1 MTQVLQIP
9 TPFADLSELT
19 ENFAQRV
26 DEERLML
33 PHVEPMPEGEWVQFT
48 VLLGDGNVA
57 IAGVGRVQGS
67 FDNGEEHP
75 PEYRFDVVLD
85 SLQFEGM
92 HEVMFERLL
101 MARASLAGG
110 EPVTGEVS
118 VEELERAAAVQPAA
132 EASEPEAAWQ
142 DDAQDWPAQAA
153 AEEPVEP
160 EPPQDSGTGEVDVG
174 ELAEVASYGD
184 HAAEPTPPP
193 ARAAAPSQ
201 RPAPPSQ
208 RPAAIKRPPAQ
219 PYPTRAR
226 EPGKLPSPHS
236 FEGRALTRPSLDAV
250 WTPTPA
256 ERPDA
261 AQSSGYFDYQGG
273 VPRPA
278 HPPRPELD
286 ASLRV
291 IPAPRPGAPWPRAQ
305 AAVAAAAAA
314 VAMSVGEP
322 ADSGFEEEEVSA
334 QVELPDGDGE
344 REEW

>member
-33 PHVEPMPEGEWVQFT
+33 PHLEPMPEGEWVQFT

-57 IAGVGRVQGS
+57 LAGVGRVQGS

-75 PEYRFDVVLD
+75 PEYRYDVVLD

-118 VEELERAAAVQPAA
+118 VEELERAAAVQPAPA
-132 EASEPEAAWQ
+132 ASEPEEPAWQ
-142 DDAQDWPAQAA
+142 DDAQDWQAQAA
-153 AEEPVEP
+153 ADEPSEP
-160 EPPQDSGTGEVDVG
+160 EPQDSGTGEVDVG

-184 HAAEPTPPP
+184 HAAEPTPTP
-193 ARAAAPSQ
+193 ARASQRPPAAPSQ
-201 RPAPPSQ
+201 RP
-208 RPAAIKRPPAQ
+208 PAKRPPTA

-236 FEGRALTRPSLDAV
+236 FEGRALTRPSLEPV

-278 HPPRPELD
+278 HPPRPEID
-286 ASLRV
+286 ASQRV
-291 IPAPRPGAPWPRAQ
+291 VPAPRPGAPWARAQ
-305 AAVAAAAAA
+305 ATVAAAAAA

-322 ADSGFEEEEVSA
+322 AEAAFEEEEEEEVSA
-334 QVELPDGDGE
+334 QVELPDGE